1 MFFVIFVK
9 NSIGRIFCKCI
20 KIFDARKIRR
30 RGSMNTDIIR
40 EKQDLIEDKKNIFA
54 NKLSEEDKETIF

>member
-1 MFFVIFVK
+1 
-9 NSIGRIFCKCI
+9 
-20 KIFDARKIRR
+20 
-30 RGSMNTDIIR
+30 MNTDIIR